1 MLTVSGMGRR
11 TGSGVH
17 VPRWFFRAQS
27 GILYHS
33 TPLDGVF
40 PRSALERMLQG
51 KRRTNGGPA
60 ALVLTASPDNGNGAG
75 TVRPGEAIWYTAPAQ
90 VIDLIRRGEVS
101 VESLQSVVAEVPE
114 SEALPFL
121 ADLGFI
127 LSKAEGSPQIVLLLS
142 GELEPEAFDRI
153 PPRRWQ
159 KSVLRHHTER
169 ARNEGS
175 NKMAKRS
182 DGYIESPDELRNR
195 IKELVREIH
204 DEADPDEMNE
214 YKRFVKKHVSVFS
227 RSYFTAYLVKQYL
240 DGNTS
245 RRPRTEDRPKSD
257 DRSGRKK
264 KERREEA
271 PVVGNVAPEDRQTLF
286 VSVGKNRRVY
296 PKDFVALFAE
306 LDGVEGDDIGQIKIL
321 DNYSFVEVDQKVAD
335 QIIAAYD
342 GYEFRGRKLTVN
354 FARNKQE

>member
-1 MLTVSGMGRR
+1 MLKMSGMGRR
-11 TGSGVH
+11 TGPGAH

-27 GILYHS
+27 GILYLS
-33 TPLDGVF
+33 APLEGVF
-40 PRSALERMLQG
+40 PRSALERTIREE
-51 KRRTNGGPA
+51 RRDRDEPS
-60 ALVLTASPDNGNGAG
+60 ALVLSSSLDTGGAAETARSD
-75 TVRPGEAIWYTAPAQ
+75 EAIWYTSPAR
-90 VIDLIRRGEVS
+90 VIDRIRRSEIRL
-101 VESLQSVVAEVPE
+101 ERLQTVVAEVPE
-114 SEALPFL
+114 TEALPFL

-127 LSKAEGSPQIVLLLS
+127 LSKTGGTPQIVLLLS
-142 GELEPEAFDRI
+142 GELDPEAFERI

-159 KSVLRHHTER
+159 RSVLRHQTER

-182 DGYIESPDELRNR
+182 DGYIESPEELRDR
-195 IKELVREIH
+195 IRALVQEIH

-240 DGNTS
+240 DGNTA
-245 RRPRTEDRPKSD
+245 RRPRAEDRPKSD
-257 DRSGRKK
+257 DRGGRKK

-271 PVVGNVAPEDRQTLF
+271 PVGNVAPEDRQTLF

-335 QIIAAYD
+335 KIIAAYD

>member
-27 GILYHS
+27 GILYLS
-33 TPLDGVF
+33 RPLDGVF
-40 PRSALERMLQG
+40 PRSALERVLRE
-51 KRRTNGGPA
+51 KRRTDGGPA
-60 ALVLTASPDNGNGAG
+60 ALVLSASPDTGNDNG
-75 TVRPGEAIWYTAPAQ
+75 TVRPDGAIWYAPPAE
-90 VIDLIRRGEVS
+90 VIDLIRRGGINLER
-101 VESLQSVVAEVPE
+101 LRSVVAEVPE
-114 SEALPFL
+114 TEALPFL

-127 LSKAEGSPQIVLLLS
+127 LSKAEGTPQIVLLLT

-153 PPRRWQ
+153 PPRRWR
-159 KSVLRHHTER
+159 KSVLRHQTER

-182 DGYIESPDELRNR
+182 DGYIESPDTLRER
-195 IKELVREIH
+195 IEDLVREIH

-245 RRPRTEDRPKSD
+245 RRPRTEDRTKSD
-257 DRSGRKK
+257 DRGGRKK
-264 KERREEA
+264 KERRDEA
-271 PVVGNVAPEDRQTLF
+271 PVGNVAPEDRQTLF

-335 QIIAAYD
+335 RIIAAYD